1 MVQMLVDG
9 LAGKWDEIDGVR
21 AGSSADKIEVIHI
34 NARLSERGDDIG
46 QPGWRKVV
54 RLVRYCARAIVA
66 RFRHRVTCFYYVP
79 APALKAAIFRDW
91 IVMALCRPFFPTII
105 YHWHAIGLGHWIEH
119 EARPVERWISRALLA
134 RPELSIV
141 LGEYNRADAML
152 MRSREIALLPN
163 GIPDPCPQ
171 FDRDM
176 LAMRIARAKD
186 RKMASQSFTSATTVP
201 RSVCEF
207 RVMYIGLCHREKGLF
222 DALDAIA
229 LLSSR
234 FARSGLR
241 VKFAVAGGFWNEGER
256 VEFEKR
262 IAAPD
267 LQSDGEPLVKYLGFV
282 SGEQKRNLFRE
293 SDCLCFPT
301 FYSAESFGLVV
312 AEAMAWGLH
321 VVITQWRT
329 VPELLPPTYAGTV
342 PIKSPR
348 EIAKKL
354 EEMATADYAPE
365 LRQRFVDCYSET
377 SFAKGMV
384 NILRQL
390 GSRKDRVER

>member
-9 LAGKWDEIDGVR
+9 LAGKWDEIEGVK
-21 AGSSADKIEVIHI
+21 AGSPDDKIEVIHI
-34 NARLSERGDDIG
+34 DVRLSDSVDDIG
-46 QPGWRKVV
+46 QPGWRKLV
-54 RLVRYCARAIVA
+54 RLIRYCARAIVA
-66 RFRHRVTCFYYVP
+66 RFRYRVTCFYYVP
-79 APALKAAIFRDW
+79 APALKAAILRDW

-105 YHWHAIGLGHWIEH
+105 YHWHAIGLGNWIEH
-119 EARPVERWISRALLA
+119 EARPVERWVSRALLA

-186 RKMASQSFTSATTVP
+186 RKVASESFASAKTVTALP
-201 RSVCEF
+201 VSEF
-207 RVMYIGLCHREKGLF
+207 RVMFIGLCHREKGLF

-229 LLSSR
+229 LLNKKFNR
-234 FARSGLR
+234 TRLR
-241 VKFAVAGGFWNEGER
+241 VKFTVAGGFWNEGER
-256 VEFEKR
+256 QEFEKR

-267 LQSDGEPLVKYLGFV
+267 LQSNGEPLVKYLGFV

-301 FYSAESFGLVV
+301 YYSAESFGLVV

-321 VVITQWRT
+321 VVTTRWRT
-329 VPELLPPTYAGTV
+329 VPELLPPAYPGAV
-342 PIKSPR
+342 PIRSPE
-348 EIAKKL
+348 EIANKL
-354 EEMATADYAPE
+354 EEMATADHAPE
-365 LRQRFVDCYSET
+365 LRRRFVDCYSEA
-377 SFAKGMV
+377 SFARGVV
-384 NILRQL
+384 NILRRL
-390 GSRKDRVER
+390 GSRNG